1 MNNKNKKR
9 IERQDKKMQNLIK
22 RFLEMMIA
30 EKGSSQNTAEA
41 YYNDL
46 SFFIEFLRN
55 ECECNDVR
63 KAKKADIKQYL
74 SHIREEDFSTKTQA
88 RKLSCIKTFYLFL
101 LTEGEVKDNPTLG
114 IFSPKVGK
122 SLPKY
127 LSKDEIDILIETAKK
142 KNSMAGIR
150 LEFQLELLYD
160 TGLRVS
166 ELVSLPFNAITKRKC
181 IQVMGK
187 GSKERMVPI
196 CDKVVELFE
205 LYKTVRDK
213 FITKG
218 KKSKFLFPSRSIS
231 GHQTRD
237 AFYKNMKEVAVEAG
251 INPERVS
258 PHVFRH
264 SFASHLI
271 EGGADLRA
279 VQTMLGHSD
288 IATTQIYTHIQ
299 TDRLKSAVEGNHPLA
314 NILKDI

>member
-1 MNNKNKKR
+1 
-9 IERQDKKMQNLIK
+9 MQNIVK
-22 RFLEMMIA
+22 RFLEMMVA
-30 EKGSSQNTAEA
+30 EKGASKNTVEA
-41 YYNDL
+41 YNNDL
-46 SFFIEFLRN
+46 QSFSDFLCS
-55 ECECNDVR
+55 ECKCEDLR
-63 KAKKADIKQYL
+63 KAEKADIKQYL
-74 SHIREEDFSTKTQA
+74 AYIKEENLSTRTQA
-88 RKLSCIKTFYLFL
+88 RKLSCINSFYLFL
-101 LTEGEVKDNPTLG
+101 LTEGEIKENPTLG

-127 LSKDEIDILIETAKK
+127 LSQEEIDRLINTAKK
-142 KNSMAGIR
+142 KNCITGIR

-166 ELVSLPFNAITKRKC
+166 ELVSLPFNAIMKNRC

-187 GSKERMVPI
+187 GSKERMVPV
-196 CDKVVELFE
+196 CDKVFELFE
-205 LYKTVRDK
+205 KYKKVRDS
-213 FITKG
+213 FIKSG
-218 KKSKFLFPSRSIS
+218 QKSKFLFPSRSQS

-237 AFYKNMKEVAVEAG
+237 AFYKNIKEIAIMAG
-251 INPERVS
+251 IPPERVS

-271 EGGADLRA
+271 AGGADLRA

-299 TDRLKSAVEGNHPLA
+299 TDRLQNAVKKNHPLA

>member
-1 MNNKNKKR
+1 
-9 IERQDKKMQNLIK
+9 MQNIVK
-22 RFLEMMIA
+22 RFLEMMVA
-30 EKGSSQNTAEA
+30 EKGASKNTVEA
-41 YYNDL
+41 YNNDL
-46 SFFIEFLRN
+46 QSFSDFLCS
-55 ECECNDVR
+55 ECKCEDLR
-63 KAKKADIKQYL
+63 KVEKAGIKQYL
-74 SHIREEDFSTKTQA
+74 AYIKEENLSTRTQA
-88 RKLSCIKTFYLFL
+88 RKLSCINSFYLFL
-101 LTEGEVKDNPTLG
+101 LTEGEIKENPTLG

-127 LSKDEIDILIETAKK
+127 LSQEEIDRLINTAKK
-142 KNSMAGIR
+142 KNSITGIR

-166 ELVSLPFNAITKRKC
+166 ELVSLPFNAIMKNRC

-187 GSKERMVPI
+187 GSKERMVPV
-196 CDKVVELFE
+196 CDKVFELFE
-205 LYKTVRDK
+205 KYKKVRDS
-213 FITKG
+213 FIKSG
-218 KKSKFLFPSRSIS
+218 QKSKFLFPSRSQS

-237 AFYKNMKEVAVEAG
+237 AFYKNIKEIAIMAG
-251 INPERVS
+251 IPPERVS

-271 EGGADLRA
+271 AGGADLRA

-299 TDRLKSAVEGNHPLA
+299 TDRLQNAVKKNHPLA